1 MSKTRATHKT
11 RFTMNGKTSFIETP
25 IFGNDGHQQYSGFG
39 VHQDSRKAERNRNR
53 MEARNVQRGI
63 YLDF

>member
-1 MSKTRATHKT
+1 
-11 RFTMNGKTSFIETP
+11 MNGKTSFIETP